1 MGEPVQVGPLIY
13 TILDAEWH
21 DQLGE
26 PPNVRTPQQRFF
38 AIRLSVTNSGAASS
52 GIPAL
57 RLVDSRGTTYEEL
70 NEGEELPEWLGFLR
84 EVKAAQ
90 TERGRVLFD
99 VPTGPYRLRL
109 VNDTD
114 PDHEKVALV
123 EIPVQLGPSVPQ
135 PAALPVPAQ
144 P

>member
-1 MGEPVQVGPLIY
+1 MGEPVQVGPLIF

-26 PPNVRTPQQRFF
+26 PPNVRTPQQRFLS
-38 AIRLSVTNSGAASS
+38 IRISVTNSGVATS

-57 RLVDSRGTTYEEL
+57 SLVDSRGTTYEEL
-70 NEGEELPEWLGFLR
+70 NEGDGIPEWLGFLR

-90 TERGRVLFD
+90 TERGRILFD

-109 VNDTD
+109 VNDAD
-114 PDHEKVALV
+114 PDNEKVALV
-123 EIPVQLGPSVPQ
+123 DIPVQLGPTVPQ
-135 PAALPVPAQ
+135 PAALPSPSQ